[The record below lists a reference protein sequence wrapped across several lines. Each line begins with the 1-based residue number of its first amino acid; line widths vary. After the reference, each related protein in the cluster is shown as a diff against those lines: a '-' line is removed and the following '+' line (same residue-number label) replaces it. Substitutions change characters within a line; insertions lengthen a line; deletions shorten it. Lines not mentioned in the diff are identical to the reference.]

1 VAAQTVAAQ
10 PVSALRIAA
19 WQVAVVLGF
28 AAAGRGWATGVTLG
42 LAAAGLLA
50 LSAVRIRGT
59 WLSTWAAR
67 WVRFVS
73 RRRVHG
79 GAYLPL
85 PAGTSITPDGVLVGA
100 DGLTVV
106 ARTRKWEIPALE
118 ADAGGPGLDLQLV
131 MHCGPQEAEPAAW
144 LAVGVR
150 RDPDAPDDET
160 LRVTL
165 GNALR
170 RLRRSGREIG
180 ALSSS
185 ELRSTLAHLAHAG
198 PSRETWRYW
207 RSGPITQ
214 VTLRFGT
221 TTRPSPG
228 LPTGPTTEPPPA
240 LRPGAT
246 GRFLALRHLLAGAGD
261 AAVTAAVRAGGEGV
275 LRVAA
280 ASPGA
285 ADHAV
290 ARLLDLG
297 AHLGVRLHRLD
308 GRHGPAVTASLP
320 IGGTRR

>member
-1 VAAQTVAAQ
+1 MPLAPLAASVPAASGAAQ

-28 AAAGRGWATGVTLG
+28 IAAGRGWAVGVTIG
-42 LAAAGLLA
+42 FAAAALLA

-59 WLSTWAAR
+59 WLSAWAGHWALFM
-67 WVRFVS
+67 V
-73 RRRVHG
+73 RRRVHDG
-79 GAYLPL
+79 TCLPL
-85 PAGTSITPDGVLVGA
+85 PAGTAIAPDGVLVGA
-100 DGLTVV
+100 GGLAVV
-106 ARTRKWEIPALE
+106 ARTRRWEIPALE
-118 ADAGGPGLDLQLV
+118 ADARGPGLDLQLV
-131 MHCGPQEAEPAAW
+131 MHGGARLAEPAAW

-150 RDPDAPDDET
+150 RDADAPDDET

-180 ALSSS
+180 VLSSPD
-185 ELRSTLAHLAHAG
+185 LRSTLAHLAHAG

-207 RSGPITQ
+207 QSGPVTQ
-214 VTLRFGT
+214 VTLRLGLAAG
-221 TTRPSPG
+221 PSP
-228 LPTGPTTEPPPA
+228 
-240 LRPGAT
+240 
-246 GRFLALRHLLAGAGD
+246 ALRHLLVGAGD
-261 AAVTAAVRAGGEGV
+261 ATVTAAVRAGGDGV

-280 ASPGA
+280 ASPDA
-285 ADHAV
+285 ADRAV
-290 ARLLDLG
+290 ARLVDLG

>member
-1 VAAQTVAAQ
+1 
-10 PVSALRIAA
+10 VSALRIAA

-28 AAAGRGWATGVTLG
+28 AAAGRGWAAGVTLG
-42 LAAAGLLA
+42 FAAAGLLA

-59 WLSTWAAR
+59 WLSAWAGR

-106 ARTRKWEIPALE
+106 ARTRKWEIPALD

-131 MHCGPQEAEPAAW
+131 MHCGPRQAEPAAW

-150 RDPDAPDDET
+150 RDADAADDET

-221 TTRPSPG
+221 TIAPS
-228 LPTGPTTEPPPA
+228 PA
-240 LRPGAT
+240 LRS
-246 GRFLALRHLLAGAGD
+246 LLAGAGD